1 MRGDSQHVEHSV
13 DTRSEDCVARMSRT
27 VLHVNS
33 VRLESMPFL
42 SGRVSNGDGKTN
54 QRLL

>member
-1 MRGDSQHVEHSV
+1 MRGDSQHVEHSSE

-27 VLHVNS
+27 VSHVNS
-33 VRLESMPFL
+33 SLESMPFL
-42 SGRVSNGDGKTN
+42 AGHVSNGDEKTN